1 MMQENYL
8 AKWLN
13 NELTEEELAAFKQ
26 TEEYAS
32 YKKIKDASSNLEAP
46 AFNIDAAW
54 KEHKNRRIVKESKT
68 IVLKPYKRFLQLA
81 AAVAVL
87 LIASYFYLGT
97 LDQSISTQYAENKA
111 VILPD
116 TSEVLLNAESSISY
130 NKNNWNKKRNL
141 SLNGEAYFKVAKGKR
156 FTVATDNGTV
166 AVLGTQFNVE
176 NREGFFEVTC
186 FEGLVSVTYNGKET
200 KLPAGTSFL
209 VIDGKEIA
217 VNGPENTAPSWI
229 HKESSF
235 KSIPL
240 SYVFKE
246 LQRQHNVTVEVK
258 NIDTKQLFTGTFS
271 NTNINLA
278 LQSIS
283 VPTQIQYNLEGNKV
297 IFYAE
302 SAE

>member
-32 YKKIKDASSNLEAP
+32 YEKIKRASSNLEAP

-54 KEHKNRRIVKESKT
+54 NEHKNRRVVEESKT
-68 IVLKPYKRFLQLA
+68 IQLKPYKRFLQLA
-81 AAVAVL
+81 AAIAVL
-87 LIASYFYLGT
+87 LVASYFYLGT
-97 LDQSISTQYAENKA
+97 LDQSISTQYAENKE

-116 TSEVLLNAESSISY
+116 TSEVLLNAESTISY
-130 NKNNWNKKRNL
+130 NEEKWNKERNI
-141 SLNGEAYFKVAKGKR
+141 SLKGEAYFKVAKGKR

-166 AVLGTQFNVE
+166 TVLGTQFNVE
-176 NREGFFEVTC
+176 NRDGFFEVSC
-186 FEGLVSVTYNGKET
+186 FEGLVSVTYNSKET

-217 VNGPENTAPSWI
+217 VNGPDNTAPSWI

-240 SYVFKE
+240 SYVFNE
-246 LQRQHNVTVEVK
+246 LQRQHNVTVETK
-258 NIDTKQLFTGTFS
+258 NINTKQLFTGTFS

-297 IFYAE
+297 IFYAK